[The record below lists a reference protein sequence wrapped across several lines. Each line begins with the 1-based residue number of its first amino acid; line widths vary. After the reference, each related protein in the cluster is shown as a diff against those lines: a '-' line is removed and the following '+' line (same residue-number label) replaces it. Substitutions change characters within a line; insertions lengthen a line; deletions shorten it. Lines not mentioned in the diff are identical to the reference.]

1 MMYRAW
7 ICYESNSWFVD
18 DDKPEI
24 KFSEPD
30 SYKYSKII
38 PISFSVLHDCTDDE
52 LIAKTLKEH
61 L

>member
-7 ICYESNSWFVD
+7 ICYPHTYDLD
-18 DDKPEI
+18 DNEPEI

-52 LIAKTLKEH
+52 LRK
-61 L
+61 

>member
-30 SYKYSKII
+30 IYKYSKII

-52 LIAKTLKEH
+52 LRK
-61 L
+61 